1 MGIYPSSSWEDGQ
14 TDLNSPSLGEMLSEE
29 QLWSAIGRSEATRM
43 GFLCTHT
50 GWHSRALTRLQSAYS
65 PHAEWGTAA
74 LGI

>member
-14 TDLNSPSLGEMLSEE
+14 TDLSSPSQGEMLSEE
-29 QLWSAIGRSEATRM
+29 QLWSAVGRSEATRM
-43 GFLCTHT
+43 GFL
-50 GWHSRALTRLQSAYS
+50 GRHSRALTRLQSAYS